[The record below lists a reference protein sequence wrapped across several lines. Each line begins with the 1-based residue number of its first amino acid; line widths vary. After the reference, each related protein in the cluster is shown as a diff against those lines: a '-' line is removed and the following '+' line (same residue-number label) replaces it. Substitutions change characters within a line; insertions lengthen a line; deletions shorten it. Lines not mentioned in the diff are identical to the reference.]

1 MSIINQALKDVN
13 YILPA
18 QKCMMG
24 EDVKNLSDMELLAVI
39 LGSGI
44 KKMDVI
50 DLSSA
55 LLKKFGGLA
64 GLRRSGLREISGI
77 SGIGLVKAIRI
88 HSAFELG
95 SRSLKKEGRRVIL
108 DSPEAV
114 WKYLLPETAALL
126 KEEFRALILNNKNV
140 LLKKT
145 LVSVGTINEAIIH
158 PREVFVDAIKEGGSG
173 IIAVHNHPSGSSK
186 PSREDIETTKRMVEA
201 GKILGIPLIDHIIIT
216 STSYESLRDSGFIR

>member
-1 MSIINQALKDVN
+1 MSIINQPVIDVN

-24 EDVKNLSDMELLAVI
+24 EDIKNLSDLELLAVI
-39 LGSGI
+39 LGSGT
-44 KKMDVI
+44 KKMDVM

-55 LLKKFGGLA
+55 LLKKFGGLS
-64 GLRRSGLREISGI
+64 GLRQSGLREISGI
-77 SGIGLVKAIRI
+77 NGIGMMKSVRI
-88 HSAFELG
+88 HSAFEIG
-95 SRSLKKEGRRVIL
+95 SRSMKKEGKSVLL

-114 WKYLLPETAALL
+114 WKYLLPETGALK
-126 KEEFRALILNNKNV
+126 KEEFRSLILNNKNI

-158 PREVFVDAIKEGGSG
+158 PREVFVDAIREGGSG
-173 IIAVHNHPSGSSK
+173 IIAVHNHPSGFTK

-201 GKILGIPLIDHIIIT
+201 GKIIGIPLIDHIIVT
-216 STSYESLRDSGFIR
+216 STSYESMRDSGIIR